1 MPYNWNV
8 LMYKSDNMRQEIG
21 RYITKHNLSWVLEFC
36 KTKQLNYHTVLKAT
50 KGLPVAIKSA
60 RKISN
65 ALEQDFNSFFT
76 AI

>member
-8 LMYKSDNMRQEIG
+8 IMYRSDGLKQKIG
-21 RYITKHNLSWVLEFC
+21 EYAAKHQLSGILEFC
-36 KTKQLNYHTVLKAT
+36 KKNELNYHTVLKAT

-65 ALEQDFNSFFT
+65 ALGQDFNSFFT